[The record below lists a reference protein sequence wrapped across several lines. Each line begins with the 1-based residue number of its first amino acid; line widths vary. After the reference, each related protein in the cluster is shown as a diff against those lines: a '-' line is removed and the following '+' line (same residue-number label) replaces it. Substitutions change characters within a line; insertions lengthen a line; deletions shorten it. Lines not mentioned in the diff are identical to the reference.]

1 MSAQP
6 SETFLTVPFGLGLEV
21 TMRMGFRLSH
31 TRLNSGNASSSGWA
45 PSLKGRT
52 ISRHQQLTAATV
64 RACKR
69 ASGYTLMSNNG
80 YPNF

>member
-21 TMRMGFRLSH
+21 TMRMGFTLSH
-31 TRLNSGNASSSGWA
+31 MRLDSGIASSSGRA

-52 ISRHQQLTAATV
+52 VSRHRQLKAATV
-64 RACKR
+64 RACKC

-80 YPNF
+80 